1 MDCEKCG
8 EREASIHLTQ
18 VVDDQMNTFHLCDA
32 CAATKGLEPGVQSG
46 NALLTDFLAQMGKG
60 IGAAPST
67 GECPFCGTT
76 LADLK
81 RTGRLGCP
89 QCYEHFQQHLRGLLR
104 KLHGGAQHA
113 GKAYRVDPTEVDRTT
128 QLADLRR
135 GLQLAIGAEDF
146 ERAASLR
153 DQIRRIEGEG

>member
-1 MDCEKCG
+1 MECENCR

-18 VVDDQMNTFHLCDA
+18 VVNDQMSTFHLCDA
-32 CAATKGLEPGVQSG
+32 CAAAKGLEPGVQSG

-60 IGAAPST
+60 IGAAPAT
-67 GECPFCGTT
+67 GACPFCETT

-89 QCYEHFQQHLRGLLR
+89 ECYAHFQQHLRGLLR
-104 KLHGGAQHA
+104 KLHGGTQHA
-113 GKAYRVDPTEVDRTT
+113 GKTYLGDGAAVDRST
-128 QLADLRR
+128 QLAELRR
-135 GLQLAIGAEDF
+135 GLQQAVGAEDF

-153 DQIRRIEGEG
+153 DQIRRVEAEE